1 MTLVD
6 VPAGVV
12 TQSFTIAI
20 VDDDIVEC
28 DDTFIV
34 AILPVTPCGV
44 TIGINNRSEVTIT
57 DDDSK

>member
-6 VPAGVV
+6 IPAGVV

-28 DDTFIV
+28 NETFMV

-44 TIGINNRSEVTIT
+44 TIGINNRSKVTIT